1 MRHTIVD
8 TPVIVF
14 AKAPRPGMV
23 KTRLIPRLGAEGAAA
38 LQARLVKHTLG
49 TVRQA
54 GFRNVQLH
62 GAPADDPFLR
72 FCADRF
78 GALLVEQCPGD
89 LGMRMHHA
97 FGHASGQYGALLI
110 GSDCPALMAAHLRQ
124 AAHTLTESADAVLV
138 PAEDGGYALI
148 GLARADSLVFDGVRW
163 GTADV
168 LDQTRER
175 LRKLG
180 WRWRELDT
188 VWDVDCEADYDRLV
202 ESGLLEHRKPVTTP
216 RLPANLGLTEL

>member
-1 MRHTIVD
+1 MRHTIAD
-8 TPVIVF
+8 TAAIVF
-14 AKAPRPGMV
+14 AKAPLPGTV
-23 KTRLIPRLGAEGAAA
+23 KTRLVPRLGAEGAAA
-38 LQARLVKHTLG
+38 LHARLVKHTLS
-49 TVRQA
+49 TVREA

-72 FCADRF
+72 FCASRY
-78 GALLVEQCPGD
+78 GASLSEQCAGD

-97 FGHASGQYGALLI
+97 FRHAPGQYGALLI
-110 GSDCPALMAAHLRQ
+110 GSDCPALMAAHLRR
-124 AAHTLTESADAVLV
+124 AARTLAESADAVLV
-138 PAEDGGYALI
+138 PAEDGGYVLI
-148 GLARADSLVFDGVRW
+148 GLARADSLVFEDVRW

-202 ESGLLEHRKPVTTP
+202 ESGLLEQRRPLKTA
-216 RLPANLGLTEL
+216 RLPADSGPTDV

>member
-1 MRHTIVD
+1 
-8 TPVIVF
+8 
-14 AKAPRPGMV
+14 MV
-23 KTRLIPRLGAEGAAA
+23 KTRLVPRLGAEGAAA

-110 GSDCPALMAAHLRQ
+110 GSDCPALMSPPRFLTNSLHNLRQ
-124 AAHTLTESADAVLV
+124 DLLTFSNQ
-138 PAEDGGYALI
+138 P
-148 GLARADSLVFDGVRW
+148 S
-163 GTADV
+163 
-168 LDQTRER
+168 
-175 LRKLG
+175 
-180 WRWRELDT
+180 
-188 VWDVDCEADYDRLV
+188 
-202 ESGLLEHRKPVTTP
+202 P
-216 RLPANLGLTEL
+216 R